1 MYMKGNT
8 SHLVPCKT
16 LQAYIN
22 SQHSGGSFSDTQA
35 LYMD

>member
-1 MYMKGNT
+1 
-8 SHLVPCKT
+8 LQT

-22 SQHSGGSFSDTQA
+22 SQHSGGSFADTQA